1 MFHVDGGNVHVVP
14 DPDWEKDLDQRLIPR
29 LNRVMDAV
37 YRDVVRLVPEDTTA
51 LRRSARK
58 VPARVRP
65 VARVKVGGPGL
76 EYWADQEYG
85 TGPHTI
91 ESHGRWPLCNRETG
105 EVFGRVV
112 NHPGNEAQPYLRPAL
127 YRRRPF

>member
-1 MFHVDGGNVHVVP
+1 MFDVDGTVVIVP
-14 DPDWEKDLDQRLIPR
+14 DPGWEREADKAAIPR
-29 LNRVMDAV
+29 LNRLLDAV
-37 YRDVVRLVPEDTTA
+37 YKDVLRLVPEDTEA
-51 LRRSARK
+51 LKLSVRK

-85 TGPHTI
+85 TDPHVI
-91 ESHGRWPLCNRETG
+91 ESTGKWPLRNKETG